1 MDLNKELEPEN
12 LTQKDIMTFLL
23 HSTQHVATR
32 EELQDVR
39 VELKTDIADVKS
51 EAIPKPPISPRAL
64 KLQLSA
70 KGYIH
75 LIPKTGSN
83 QSIVLELEILLLT
96 VVNV

>member
-51 EAIPKPPISPRAL
+51 EL
-64 KLQLSA
+64 KSDIAEL
-70 KGYIH
+70 
-75 LIPKTGSN
+75 KT
-83 QSIVLELEILLLT
+83 ELKSDINKLDIKIDKVDSKFDRMQWLMR
-96 VVNV
+96 V

>member
-51 EAIPKPPISPRAL
+51 ELKSDIAELKTELKSDKPSKKKITKIL
-64 KLQLSA
+64 NA
-70 KGYIH
+70 KVH
-75 LIPKTGSN
+75 NSKNAQECT
-83 QSIVLELEILLLT
+83 T
-96 VVNV
+96 